1 MKKNCDEIMD
11 LFLELDKNQR
21 LPLKVTLHLLFC
33 KKCRT
38 EVRLFTLAEKT
49 CSQPLKVPLADND
62 AIIDMLM
69 TKINPNYSKDGKIAH
84 ISMTKWIVSGIT
96 MILAMLM
103 FLVLR
108 PYVAS
113 TTLDISF
120 CILFTCVISA
130 YCAIFVG
137 SNMDF
142 FIKKIETMK
151 DIQSNIHIHIP
162 GLN

>member
-1 MKKNCDEIMD
+1 MD
-11 LFLELDKNQR
+11 CFLDLDKNER
-21 LPLKVTLHLLFC
+21 LPVKVTLHLLFC

-38 EVRLFTLAEKT
+38 EVRLFTLAERT
-49 CSQPLKVPLADND
+49 CAQPLKIPVADND
-62 AIIDMLM
+62 TIIDILM
-69 TKINPNYSKDGKIAH
+69 AKINPEYVRGGKIAH
-84 ISMTKWIVSGIT
+84 ISMRRWIMSGVA

-113 TTLDISF
+113 SALDISF
-120 CILFTCVISA
+120 CILFACVVSA

-142 FIKKIETMK
+142 FVKKIETIK
-151 DIQSNIHIHIP
+151 DSQMFHIP